1 MRNKETYEITIT
13 SKLGALPLP
22 NIEDDIWSR
31 IEAQLD
37 IDMPTNDGGG
47 NTPPP
52 KSPINFGWLG
62 GAGLICIT
70 AILISIFS
78 LTQSKDREPSSTTSS
93 QEVSQEQQD
102 SLSDERPP
110 PSASPPKSPKTS
122 PNVTLSNPNSAGPSI
137 DSSTT
142 TNIVPSLLKDSP
154 QIQSA
159 PPVAIAPQ
167 KDSVPPKR
175 SRGVK
180 GISDSDY
187 RIVPKKDTT

>member
-1 MRNKETYEITIT
+1 MRNKETYELTIT
-13 SKLGALPLP
+13 GKLEALPLP
-22 NIEDDIWSR
+22 NMEDTIWSR

-52 KSPINFGWLG
+52 NSPLNFGWLG
-62 GAGLICIT
+62 GAGLLCIT
-70 AILISIFS
+70 AIIISLFS
-78 LTQSKDREPSSTTSS
+78 LTQSSDREASSTTSS

-102 SLSDERPP
+102 SFSNERPL
-110 PSASPPKSPKTS
+110 PSASPPRSPKAS
-122 PNVTLSNPNSAGPSI
+122 PNVTSNNPNSTVTSA
-137 DSSTT
+137 DSNTT
-142 TNIVPSLLKDSP
+142 TNVVPSLLKDSS
-154 QIQSA
+154 QIQPA
-159 PPVAIAPQ
+159 PPIAIAPQ
-167 KDSVPPKR
+167 KDSIPPKR

>member
-1 MRNKETYEITIT
+1 VRNKETYELTIT
-13 SKLGALPLP
+13 SKLEALPLP
-22 NIEDDIWSR
+22 NMEGTIWSR

-62 GAGLICIT
+62 GAGLLCIT
-70 AILISIFS
+70 AIIISLFS
-78 LTQSKDREPSSTTSS
+78 LTQSSEREPSSTTSS

-102 SLSDERPP
+102 SFSNERPP
-110 PSASPPKSPKTS
+110 PSASPPRSPKAS
-122 PNVTLSNPNSAGPSI
+122 PNVTSNNPNSTVTSA
-137 DSSTT
+137 DSNTT
-142 TNIVPSLLKDSP
+142 TNVVPSLLKDSS
-154 QIQSA
+154 QIQPA
-159 PPVAIAPQ
+159 PPIAIAPQ
-167 KDSVPPKR
+167 KDSIPPKR